1 MDIAAISASIG
12 VQARVTPPNIER
24 TVTRVIENRDV
35 DGDKRLSPA
44 ELGNRADLFNRV
56 DSNGDSFVNQEELF
70 TALSR
75 RLEERSDVSV
85 QISLNINVIKA
96 NLGSLLSSIQ
106 GQSDSGGLV
115 NLLNTD
121 NIPAE
126 LSRSDTN
133 ARERYINAFITNDL
147 DLGGFFNSS
156 GTLSSSTDDINSLN
170 PFTFQ
175 QNDGRE
181 LLLNLLVGEL
191 GTPRQDAVTIIN
203 ILQSQSFETVA

>member
-203 ILQSQSFETVA
+203 ILQSQTFETVA

>member
-44 ELGNRADLFNRV
+44 ELGTRADLFNRV

-126 LSRSDTN
+126 LSRSETN

-203 ILQSQSFETVA
+203 ILQSQTFETVA

>member
-115 NLLNTD
+115 NLLDTD

-203 ILQSQSFETVA
+203 ILQSQTFETVA

>member
-12 VQARVTPPNIER
+12 IQTRVSPPNIER

-35 DGDKRLSPA
+35 DGDKLLSPA
-44 ELGNRADLFNRV
+44 ELGNRSDLFNRV

-75 RLEERSDVSV
+75 RLEERSDVSI
-85 QISLNINVIKA
+85 QISLDINVIKA

-115 NLLNTD
+115 NLLDTD

-126 LSRSDTN
+126 LSRSDAN
-133 ARERYINAFITNDL
+133 ARERYINAFITDGL

-156 GTLSSSTDDINSLN
+156 GTLSSSTDGINSLN
-170 PFTFQ
+170 PFVFQ

-181 LLLNLLVGEL
+181 LLLNLLVEEL